1 MRVQGVVFLIGAV
14 SLTVAH
20 LTSGVLNG
28 ATLPLSA
35 AMVVPAMIGL
45 WAGFRLQD
53 RLDAVRLRRWT
64 LVLLVL
70 TGFNLVR
77 RALAF

>member
-14 SLTVAH
+14 SLTVAN

-64 LVLLVL
+64 PVLPVL

-77 RALAF
+77 RALAL